1 MNLEEERQSGDN
13 LMDRIDRGR
22 EQVKHT
28 QHVFIISVHLSVHT
42 QTCLCFMSACKWVLD
57 LLSLCLPFL
66 TSWLQPLISKW
77 KGTFDLHITASGLR
91 CVLKELMCVILVQ
104 VHGFFQVS
112 VSLHV
117 ISVLKNSLFLSGLDK
132 VDGLLL
138 CKMILHNH
146 SGWQLASMV

>member
-1 MNLEEERQSGDN
+1 M
-13 LMDRIDRGR
+13 
-22 EQVKHT
+22 
-28 QHVFIISVHLSVHT
+28 
-42 QTCLCFMSACKWVLD
+42 
-57 LLSLCLPFL
+57 
-66 TSWLQPLISKW
+66 
-77 KGTFDLHITASGLR
+77 
-91 CVLKELMCVILVQ
+91 ILVQ

-146 SGWQLASMV
+146 SSWQLTSMV

>member
-1 MNLEEERQSGDN
+1 
-13 LMDRIDRGR
+13 
-22 EQVKHT
+22 
-28 QHVFIISVHLSVHT
+28 
-42 QTCLCFMSACKWVLD
+42 MSACKWVLD

-77 KGTFDLHITASGLR
+77 KGTFDLHITASCLR

-117 ISVLKNSLFLSGLDK
+117 ISVLKNSLFLVWIKWMGYCFVRWSCIIIQVGSSPAWSRSVYPIFMHQPQKTLLMHRLSQNMQVAKCLKFSGCGVHLEIM
-132 VDGLLL
+132 L
-138 CKMILHNH
+138 
-146 SGWQLASMV
+146 Q